1 MISNLNML
9 ENIALIKEVHELLP
23 TQEAQAH
30 AIESLRLIDLEHIG
44 PSRLNQ
50 CTSLEVFYVMVI
62 RAMMA
67 KEEVIF
73 IVTPFFLIKKLARI
87 EPVLEKLVLLNKEQK
102 NIIILDNLT
111 NQSHY
116 KGDLCNIIK

>member
-1 MISNLNML
+1 
-9 ENIALIKEVHELLP
+9 
-23 TQEAQAH
+23 
-30 AIESLRLIDLEHIG
+30 
-44 PSRLNQ
+44 
-50 CTSLEVFYVMVI
+50 MVI

>member
-1 MISNLNML
+1 ML
-9 ENIALIKEVHELLP
+9 ENIALIKEVHELLA
-23 TQEAQAH
+23 TKKAQAH
-30 AIESLRLIDLEHIG
+30 AIEYLRRIDLESIG
-44 PSRLNQ
+44 LKRLNQ
-50 CTSLEVFYVMVI
+50 CTSIEVFYVMVI

-67 KEEVIF
+67 KKQTIF
-73 IVTPFFLIKKLARI
+73 IVTPFFLIKKLAEI
-87 EPVLEKLVLLNKEQK
+87 TPVLEKLALLNKEQK